1 MFNIVFDSQ
10 DEWQNLS
17 HVGCIGT
24 STQIFK
30 DRLLELTRHFNDS
43 FAEGFELLL
52 PPFFSA
58 GHILIEF
65 FLRVQK
71 QALNLFYHYL

>member
-1 MFNIVFDSQ
+1 MFNVVFDSQ

-17 HVGCIGT
+17 HVGCVGT

-30 DRLLELTRHFNDS
+30 DRFLELTCHFNNS
-43 FAEGFELLL
+43 FSEGFELLL
-52 PPFFSA
+52 SPFFSA